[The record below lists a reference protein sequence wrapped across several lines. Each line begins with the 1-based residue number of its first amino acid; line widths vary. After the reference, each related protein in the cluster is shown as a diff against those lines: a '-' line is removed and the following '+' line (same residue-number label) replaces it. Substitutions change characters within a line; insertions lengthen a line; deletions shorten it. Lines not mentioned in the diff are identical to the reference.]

1 MPQPPH
7 LVTPEGFD
15 DCQEIADRFL
25 GGEVV
30 MIDVVGLR
38 REEARRI
45 VDFSSGTCYTGGGR
59 LQRIREH
66 LYLLVP
72 PGAEFDPPWDPD
84 RSPLR
89 PGGPSLAA
97 AVAAPLPVEEW
108 ILADAVSAPRFDD

>member
-1 MPQPPH
+1 MAEPPH

-30 MIDVVGLR
+30 MIDVVGLE

-59 LQRIREH
+59 LQRIRQH

-84 RSPLR
+84 RSPPR
-89 PGGPSLAA
+89 PGGPPLAA
-97 AVAAPLPVEEW
+97 FVAAPLPVADW
-108 ILADAVSAPRFDD
+108 VFADAVSTEKVG

>member
-1 MPQPPH
+1 MAEPPH
-7 LVTPEGFD
+7 LVAPESFD
-15 DCQEIADRFL
+15 DCRDIADRFL

-30 MIDVVGLR
+30 MIDIVGL
-38 REEARRI
+38 EPETARRVI
-45 VDFSSGTCYTGGGR
+45 DFSSGTCYTGGGR

-89 PGGPSLAA
+89 PGGPPLADSAA
-97 AVAAPLPVEEW
+97 AALPVADW
-108 ILADAVSAPRFDD
+108 VFTDAVSTKEVR

>member
-7 LVTPEGFD
+7 LVTPAGFD

-30 MIDVVGLR
+30 MIDIVGL
-38 REEARRI
+38 ELETARRI

-72 PGAEFDPPWDPD
+72 PGEELHPPWSPD
-84 RSPLR
+84 RSPLG

-108 ILADAVSAPRFDD
+108 ILADAVSAPRLDD

>member
-7 LVTPEGFD
+7 LVTPECFD
-15 DCQEIADRFL
+15 DCQEIADRFR
-25 GGEVV
+25 GGELV
-30 MIDVVGLR
+30 MIDVVGLE

-72 PGAEFDPPWDPD
+72 PGAELDPPWAPD
-84 RSPLR
+84 RSPLG
-89 PGGPSLAA
+89 PGRPSLAA

-108 ILADAVSAPRFDD
+108 ILTDAVSAPRFDD

>member
-7 LVTPEGFD
+7 LVTPECFD
-15 DCQEIADRFL
+15 DCQEIADRFR
-25 GGEVV
+25 GGELV
-30 MIDVVGLR
+30 MIDVVGLE

-45 VDFSSGTCYTGGGR
+45 IDFSSGVCYAGGGR
-59 LQRIREH
+59 LERIREL

-89 PGGPSLAA
+89 PGGPPLADSAA
-97 AVAAPLPVEEW
+97 AALSVADWVFT
-108 ILADAVSAPRFDD
+108 DAVSTKEVR

>member
-30 MIDVVGLR
+30 MIDVVGLE

-72 PGAEFDPPWDPD
+72 PGAELDPPWAPD
-84 RSPLR
+84 RSPLG
-89 PGGPSLAA
+89 PGRPSLAA

>member
-7 LVTPEGFD
+7 LVTPECFD
-15 DCQEIADRFL
+15 DCQEIADRFR
-25 GGEVV
+25 GGELV
-30 MIDVVGLR
+30 MIDVVGLE

-45 VDFSSGTCYTGGGR
+45 IDFSSGVCYAGGGR
-59 LQRIREH
+59 LERIREL

-84 RSPLR
+84 RSSLG

-97 AVAAPLPVEEW
+97 TVAAPLPVEEW